1 MSVKILILQIQ
12 EYQLVC
18 QGCRLEFF
26 SKKAV
31 LENKTFSI
39 PRYLQF
45 VVAPEKSRS
54 MSTRVI

>member
-39 PRYLQF
+39 YRYLQF
-45 VVAPEKSRS
+45 VVAPEKK
-54 MSTRVI
+54 